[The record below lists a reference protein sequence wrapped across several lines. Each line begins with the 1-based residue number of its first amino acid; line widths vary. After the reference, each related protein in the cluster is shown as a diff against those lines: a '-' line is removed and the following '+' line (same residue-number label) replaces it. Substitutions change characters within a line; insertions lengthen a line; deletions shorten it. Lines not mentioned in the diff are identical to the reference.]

1 MFSFND
7 KISTQNISLLRS
19 TVSKITSILQISPPP
34 SSASQDL
41 LEIEQRIL
49 SKLSKLNPTIEPVT
63 IEANLPKTPL
73 YTIPEFPT
81 AENDSEIIKTLQTT
95 QGDNYEEVAG
105 MKEENILTDNQN
117 IKNGVNE
124 SMQRPMRLPKI
135 QTFFD
140 ENLRNSSVYRPK
152 VKSFYLNANEKNQN
166 ISKIMKK
173 EVPKHRKNGSFE
185 CQQTP
190 LLKINLKEFM
200 KQRKAPKNWQKDC
213 L

>member
-7 KISTQNISLLRS
+7 KIPKQNISLLQS
-19 TVSKITSILQISPPP
+19 TVLKITSILQISPPP

-49 SKLSKLNPTIEPVT
+49 SKLSKLNPTTIEPVT
-63 IEANLPKTPL
+63 IENNLPKTPL

-95 QGDNYEEVAG
+95 QGDHYEELVC

-124 SMQRPMRLPKI
+124 SMQRPTRLPKI
-135 QTFFD
+135 QGFFD
-140 ENLRNSSVYRPK
+140 ENLRNSSVYRTK

-166 ISKIMKK
+166 ISKIIKK
-173 EVPKHRKNGSFE
+173 EVPKHKKNASFE

-200 KQRKAPKNWQKDC
+200 KQRKEPKNWKDC